1 MRRKRNS
8 VIKGLPGA
16 GGWGLA
22 GAPVVKTLPSDVR
35 DVDLIPGKEAK
46 ISYTSKAKKKKNQQN
61 QGIKQEQCVRAGS
74 GVSDSL

>member
-1 MRRKRNS
+1 MRHKRNS
-8 VIKGLPGA
+8 VIKVLPGA

-46 ISYTSKAKKKKNQQN
+46 ISYTSKAKKNKN

>member
-1 MRRKRNS
+1 MRHKRNS
-8 VIKGLPGA
+8 VIKRLPGA

-46 ISYTSKAKKKKNQQN
+46 ISYTSKAKKKKTN
-61 QGIKQEQCVRAGS
+61 KTKA
-74 GVSDSL
+74 